1 MVSPIRAVLLS
12 LLPGLTSSS
21 SHCPPPFPA
30 GLAQASHIP
39 SSAVFRHCCW
49 ETWPRNT
56 TQRQKWGGLC
66 ICCLHMPAI
75 INVLQFCEFWWGC
88 RVRKKKQRDRLGKMF
103 SLEKKCRVDQN
114 ALTKYWFYTSPVFFL
129 FLEKVSIL
137 STFIA
142 PFKYLSPGATTME
155 DEDNLSKQCFFF
167 IDRWIIKCV
176 KMKALP
182 CRGNCGKEADMQI
195 LAGHKSSPH
204 VKCKIP
210 WCWVQIWSPVKER

>member
-1 MVSPIRAVLLS
+1 
-12 LLPGLTSSS
+12 
-21 SHCPPPFPA
+21 
-30 GLAQASHIP
+30 
-39 SSAVFRHCCW
+39 
-49 ETWPRNT
+49 
-56 TQRQKWGGLC
+56 
-66 ICCLHMPAI
+66 MPAV

-88 RVRKKKQRDRLGKMF
+88 RVRKNKKWDRLDKMF

-114 ALTKYWFYTSPVFFL
+114 ALTKYWFCTSPGFFL

-167 IDRWIIKCV
+167 IVRWIIKFL

-182 CRGNCGKEADMQI
+182 RRGNCGKEADMQI

-210 WCWVQIWSPVKER
+210 WCSVQICYPVSSEGRINVSLPFQFSLCRLWHGGAVNDVSEIWRENYLQKGDVDTQVYRTVELLFLSCLCYCILVTCFSDSP